1 MISLNCSTALALY
14 NNRGTGEYFAEILIG
29 DLNNAVSGDHTA
41 IKAAANLI
49 DAVMPIVEKQLQADV
64 ATMKANISAAYNN
77 MVASLNSMN
86 KGLE

>member
-1 MISLNCSTALALY
+1 MQ
-14 NNRGTGEYFAEILIG
+14 NRIG

-77 MVASLNSMN
+77 MLASFKRNHKFCERGAEYDLIRI
-86 KGLE
+86 E

>member
-1 MISLNCSTALALY
+1 MDF
-14 NNRGTGEYFAEILIG
+14 E
-29 DLNNAVSGDHTA
+29 A

-86 KGLE
+86 KGLEGTGVALGSLGNTVSSSNGSFNTFIGRLCRVILHR